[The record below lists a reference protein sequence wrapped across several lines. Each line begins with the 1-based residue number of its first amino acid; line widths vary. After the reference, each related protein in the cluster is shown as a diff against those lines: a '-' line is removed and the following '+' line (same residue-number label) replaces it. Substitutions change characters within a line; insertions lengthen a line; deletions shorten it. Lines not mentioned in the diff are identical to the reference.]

1 MPKVALLYDAV
12 LDIGGVESHVLSILG
27 NRDSNR
33 FTYILFSEVSERFS
47 DKINALGV
55 EIVRLERRHPLNP
68 ITSVWLAQVFKKK
81 QVDIIHAHSPT
92 AALWGRFAA
101 RNAGIPAV
109 VTVHLPV
116 DQYHGGRNSL
126 RARSGRR
133 LYIALDRWLNHCPS
147 YTCKLIYVS
156 QDVYQQQIASGQS
169 PSETAVVIP
178 NGIDLRPFRDIDRGD
193 ARLHFSLSPG
203 TKVITFVGRLDVQK
217 GVDILVEAIAALKV
231 PGLDFKLW
239 LVGEGILHPEL
250 MNQVQGLGLTGEV
263 MFWGYQDDIP
273 LFLKAS
279 DIFVLPS
286 RFEGMSIAL
295 LNGMAAGL
303 PSVVARVGDNPVLV
317 TDGMHG
323 LVVTP
328 GDVGELSN
336 ALLTLMT
343 DQALC
348 RRMAEAAQKQVQPYT
363 DVLMVRSLEGVYN
376 ECSEA

>member
-1 MPKVALLYDAV
+1 MRIVALLYDAV
-12 LDIGGVESHVLSILG
+12 LDIGGVESHLLSILE
-27 NRDSNR
+27 NRDSDR
-33 FTYILFSEVSERFS
+33 FAYILFSKVSERFS
-47 DKINALGV
+47 VKINDLGV
-55 EIVRLERRHPLNP
+55 EIVHLKRRHPLNP
-68 ITSVWLAQVFKKK
+68 ITPVRLARVFKKNR
-81 QVDIIHAHSPT
+81 VDIIHAHSPI
-92 AALWGRFAA
+92 AALWGRVAA
-101 RNAGIPAV
+101 RKAGIPAV

-116 DQYHGGRNSL
+116 DQYHGARKTL

-133 LYIALDRWLNHCPS
+133 LYIALDRWLNHRPS
-147 YTCKLIYVS
+147 YTRKLIYVS
-156 QDVYQQQIASGQS
+156 QDAYQHQVTTGQS
-169 PSETAVVIP
+169 LSETAVVIP
-178 NGIDLRPFRDIDRGD
+178 NGIDLRPFLQINRGD
-193 ARLHFSLSPG
+193 ARTHFGLSPG
-203 TKVITFVGRLDVQK
+203 TKVITFVGRLDEQK
-217 GVDILVEAIAALKV
+217 GVEILVDAIAALKV

-239 LVGEGILHPEL
+239 LVGEGILHQDL
-250 MNQVQGLGLTGEV
+250 MNQVQGLGLTGEIK
-263 MFWGYQDDIP
+263 FWGYQDDIP

-303 PSVVARVGDNPVLV
+303 PSVVTRVGDNAHLV
-317 TDGMHG
+317 THGMHG

-348 RRMAEAAQKQVQPYT
+348 RRMSEAAQEQVQHYS

-376 ECSEA
+376 ECN